1 VVVAVGIVPPHVLSE
16 QSSPIAFVAQQALGP
31 AGAVLVTVG
40 LAIAGLA
47 ATNEAILAQ
56 SHVLYAMSR
65 DGYMPK
71 VLCKV
76 HKRFCTPHVAITI
89 GTIFTVIFAATG
101 LVNFVVYAVNLG
113 FIIGFSIVNL
123 SVIKLRKIAPHLK
136 RPFKVP
142 LYPLTP
148 IAGIAASIFLALF
161 IEPSVLILGFE
172 LIVVALLVYYI
183 KMVGYHRMRI
193 AFGGVSLGLGA
204 FTAFIAYLVG
214 TNALLQGTPQQ
225 TLTLILGFLLFVSII
240 QIIAGILN
248 LLAADR

>member
-1 VVVAVGIVPPHVLSE
+1 
-16 QSSPIAFVAQQALGP
+16 
-31 AGAVLVTVG
+31 
-40 LAIAGLA
+40 
-47 ATNEAILAQ
+47 
-56 SHVLYAMSR
+56 MSR

-71 VLCKV
+71 ALCKV
-76 HKRFCTPHVAITI
+76 HKRFCTPHVAIVV
-89 GTIFTVIFAATG
+89 GAIFTVIFAATG

-148 IAGIAASIFLALF
+148 IMGIAASLFLALF
-161 IEPSVLILGFE
+161 IDPSVLILGFE
-172 LIVVALLVYYI
+172 LMIVALLVYYI
-183 KMVGYHRMRI
+183 KMVGHRRIRI

-204 FTAFIAYLVG
+204 FIAFIAYLVG
-214 TNALLQGTPQQ
+214 TNSLLQGAPQETV
-225 TLTLILGFLLFVSII
+225 TLVFGFLLFVSVI

-248 LLAADR
+248 LLTSDR

>member
-1 VVVAVGIVPPHVLSE
+1 
-16 QSSPIAFVAQQALGP
+16 
-31 AGAVLVTVG
+31 

-56 SHVLYAMSR
+56 SRVLYAMSR

-71 VLCKV
+71 ALCKV
-76 HKRFCTPHVAITI
+76 HKRLCTPHIAIAVCA
-89 GTIFTVIFAATG
+89 IFTVIFAATG

-113 FIIGFSIVNL
+113 FIVGFSIVNL
-123 SVIKLRKIAPHLK
+123 SLIKLRKTAPHLK

-172 LIVVALLVYYI
+172 LIIVALLVYYI
-183 KMVGYHRMRI
+183 KMVGYYRIRI

-204 FTAFIAYLVG
+204 FVAFVAYLLG
-214 TNALLQGTPQQ
+214 TGSIVLQGVSPEVTS
-225 TLTLILGFLLFVSII
+225 LIFYVMLFVSLI
-240 QIIAGILN
+240 QILAGVLN
-248 LLAADR
+248 LLGPDR